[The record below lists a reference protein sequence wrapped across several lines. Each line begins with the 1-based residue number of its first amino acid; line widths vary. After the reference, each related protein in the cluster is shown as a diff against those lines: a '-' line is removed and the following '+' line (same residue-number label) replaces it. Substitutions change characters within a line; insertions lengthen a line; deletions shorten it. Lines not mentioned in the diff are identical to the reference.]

1 MPSFKGKSHT
11 KMTSSTLIWQNK
23 VSQSGHF
30 KKDIIASIVK
40 TKIMHF
46 SIMINISL
54 QYVYGR
60 VHLSFLF
67 EKILSYKIYIGM
79 TCLQYVYAHVYLS
92 IPPQKIFSHKFSVMI
107 NSSLQYVCGR
117 LHLSFLFEKILS
129 CKIYIGLFCLQ
140 YS

>member
-60 VHLSFLF
+60 VHFSFLF

-79 TCLQYVYAHVYLS
+79 FCLQYVYAHVQLS
-92 IPPQKIFSHKFSVMI
+92 IPLQKMFSQKIYI
-107 NSSLQYVCGR
+107 GIASLQYVYA
-117 LHLSFLFEKILS
+117 HVQLSVLLMKILFFY
-129 CKIYIGLFCLQ
+129 KITRE
-140 YS
+140 

>member
-1 MPSFKGKSHT
+1 MKNVFILYKLLLRLDLPIFLNIPLYIHILHS
-11 KMTSSTLIWQNK
+11 TSCHHSRGRVIPKLHLQTLIWQNK

-60 VHLSFLF
+60 VHFSFLF

-79 TCLQYVYAHVYLS
+79 TCLQYVYAHV
-92 IPPQKIFSHKFSVMI
+92 
-107 NSSLQYVCGR
+107 
-117 LHLSFLFEKILS
+117 
-129 CKIYIGLFCLQ
+129 
-140 YS
+140 